1 MNTPKITLGFR
12 FIFSAL
18 LVLALLCSLGFYV
31 INSLSNIRSIIDYQ
45 SNQHINKLAINSSV
59 SREMFI
65 LSNRIQLLEQSLLY
79 DKEILNKEGQ
89 FIEQKLNEI
98 RALSDSTNFSQ
109 LTDVF
114 IRNFHRF
121 IDNSLSLN
129 QILRDLN
136 SADEELLDILEAL
149 DLSVSENHLMNVLRH
164 EDSNTTT
171 PGDNFHNNNNVL
183 EGAITRL
190 RVTYLTIGKLT
201 ATIRSRIT
209 PDTEE
214 VLIIEIENQLDIFE
228 LHLSNLNGLYSPI
241 IENKLKTKQ
250 SLEQYRQTLK
260 TLQNKLTQ
268 RWRILSSLAK
278 SEDELLTQVE
288 KTEGSV
294 KFSAI
299 LLKNQLKTEIQTLR
313 LEVIYFAGFI
323 LIFSGIIF
331 IRQIHKHI
339 KSPIKTII
347 TRFNEIEADQFNQ
360 VIQLQRQDEWN
371 TIEKAFN
378 KMSRRLDETYQELQ
392 AERIKLNHLAHH
404 DVLTGLANR
413 LQVYQDIEHCIKKS
427 QQTGAK
433 FGLLFLDI
441 DQFKHVNDSL
451 GHGMGDQLLKL
462 ISKRL
467 RETVASDGIVAR
479 LGGDEFMI
487 IYPDE
492 QNLASLQDRAEELNC
507 TLNLPFEL
515 NANSVFAGSSIGVC
529 LYPEHGD
536 TLENLVSNADVAMY
550 HAKRKGRNTYSVYQ
564 AEMST
569 EAHKL
574 LQLSSGIRKAIENDE
589 FLIHYQPQYNLI
601 TNEIIGAEALIR
613 WNHPEMGLITPDNFL
628 PIAEKTGIITEIDT
642 WVFTRVV
649 KQISQWKEEGVDL
662 SDKLF
667 SINFSARKFLS
678 PDLPDE
684 LIHLLEKYDCPT
696 NCITI
701 EITEQDL
708 VANLDDCSEAIIELQ
723 YNGFRVAID
732 DFGIGYSSLNYL
744 KRLPAQCLK
753 IDKTFVSDLDAEKQ
767 GTDSA
772 IVNAII
778 SLGTNMSLTLIAEGI
793 ETEQQKQSLIQQGC
807 HLGQGYHLSYPIL
820 PDELSKLMRINVK
833 SA

>member
-18 LVLALLCSLGFYV
+18 LVLTLLCSLGFYV

-129 QILRDLN
+129 QILRELN
-136 SADEELLDILEAL
+136 SADKELLDILEAL
-149 DLSVSENHLMNVLRH
+149 DLSVSENHLNNVLRH
-164 EDSNTTT
+164 ENTHIST
-171 PGDNFHNNNNVL
+171 PGDNFHTSNNVL

-250 SLEQYRQTLK
+250 SLDQYRQV
-260 TLQNKLTQ
+260 LQKLQSKLAQ

-323 LIFSGIIF
+323 LIFSGIVF

-360 VIQLQRQDEWN
+360 VIKLQRQDEWN

-479 LGGDEFMI
+479 LGGDEFMV

-536 TLENLVSNADVAMY
+536 TLESLVSNADVAMY

-589 FLIHYQPQYNLI
+589 FFIHYQPQYNLL
-601 TNEIIGAEALIR
+601 TDEIIGAEALIR

-649 KQISQWKEEGVDL
+649 KQISQWRDEGIDL
-662 SDKLF
+662 TDKFF

-684 LIHLLEKYDCPT
+684 LLHLLEKHNCPT

-723 YNGFRVAID
+723 YNGFKVAID

-753 IDKTFVSDLDAEKQ
+753 IDKTFVADLDAEKQ

-778 SLGTNMSLTLIAEGI
+778 NLGTNMSLTLIAEGI
-793 ETEQQKQSLIQQGC
+793 ETEEQKQSLIREGC

>member
-12 FIFSAL
+12 FITSAM
-18 LVLALLCSLGFYV
+18 VILALLCSLGFYV
-31 INSLSNIRSIIDYQ
+31 INSLANIQGIIDYQ

-59 SREMFI
+59 SREMFL
-65 LSNRIQLLEQSLLY
+65 LSNRVQLLEQSLLY
-79 DKEILNKEGQ
+79 DKEILNKEGV

-129 QILRDLN
+129 QILRELKA
-136 SADEELLDILEAL
+136 ADKELLNILEAL
-149 DLSVSENHLMNVLRH
+149 DLSVSQNHLQQVLKH
-164 EDSNTTT
+164 ESTHVPNPDDS
-171 PGDNFHNNNNVL
+171 FHTSNNVL

-190 RVTYLTIGKLT
+190 KVTYLTIGKLT

-241 IENKLKTKQ
+241 IENKLKTRQ
-250 SLEQYRQTLK
+250 SLEEYREILNK
-260 TLQNKLTQ
+260 LQNKLAQ

-278 SEDELLTQVE
+278 SENELLAQVE

-331 IRQIHKHI
+331 VRQIHKHI
-339 KSPIKTII
+339 KTPIKTII
-347 TRFNEIEADQFNQ
+347 TRFNEVEADQFNQ
-360 VIQLQRQDEWN
+360 VIQLKRNDEWN

-378 KMSRRLDETYQELQ
+378 KMSKRLDETYQELQ

-413 LQVYQDIEHCIKKS
+413 LQIYQDIEHCINKAK
-427 QQTGAK
+427 QDKGK
-433 FGLLFLDI
+433 FGLLFLDV
-441 DQFKHVNDSL
+441 DQFKNVNDNL
-451 GHGMGDQLLKL
+451 GHAMGDQLLKQ
-462 ISKRL
+462 IAKRL

-492 QNLASLQDRAEELNC
+492 DHLGTLQDRAEELNDI
-507 TLNLPFEL
+507 LNQPFEL
-515 NANSVFAGSSIGVC
+515 NMTSVLAGSSIGVC
-529 LYPEHGD
+529 LYPQHGD
-536 TLENLVSNADVAMY
+536 TLETLVSNADVAMY
-550 HAKRKGRNTYSVYQ
+550 HSKRKGPNAYSVY
-564 AEMST
+564 ESKMSSD
-569 EAHKL
+569 AHKL
-574 LQLSSGIRKAIENDE
+574 LQLSAGLRKAMDKNE
-589 FLIHYQPQYNLI
+589 FFIQYQPQYDI
-601 TNEIIGAEALIR
+601 STNEITGAEALIR
-613 WNHPEMGLITPDNFL
+613 WEHPEMGLIQPDNFL
-628 PIAEKTGIITEIDT
+628 PIAEKTGIITDIDT
-642 WVFTRVV
+642 WVFKHVTQ
-649 KQISQWKEEGVDL
+649 QISQWKEQGVEL
-662 SDKLF
+662 KGKEF

-678 PDLPDE
+678 PHLAEE
-684 LIHLLEKYDCPT
+684 LSHILQESNCPS
-696 NCITI
+696 NCIII

-708 VANLDDCSEAIIELQ
+708 ITNLELCSEAIVELQ
-723 YNGFRVAID
+723 YHGFKVAID
-732 DFGIGYSSLNYL
+732 DFGVGYSSLNYL
-744 KRLPAQCLK
+744 KNLPAQCLK
-753 IDKTFVSDLDAEKQ
+753 IDKSFVADLDAD
-767 GTDSA
+767 DS
-772 IVNAII
+772 NSGSAII
-778 SLGTNMSLTLIAEGI
+778 SAIINLANNMSLTVIAEGI
-793 ETEQQKQSLIQQGC
+793 ENERQQKMLIQQGC
-807 HLGQGYHLSYPIL
+807 SRGQGYHLSYPISAS
-820 PDELSKLMRINVK
+820 ELSELMGNNVK

>member
-18 LVLALLCSLGFYV
+18 LVLTLLCSLGFYV

-129 QILRDLN
+129 QILRELN
-136 SADEELLDILEAL
+136 SADKELLDILEAL
-149 DLSVSENHLMNVLRH
+149 DLSVSENHLNNVLRH
-164 EDSNTTT
+164 EDTHIST
-171 PGDNFHNNNNVL
+171 PGDNFHTSNNVL

-250 SLEQYRQTLK
+250 SLDQYRQV
-260 TLQNKLTQ
+260 LQKLQSKLAQ

-288 KTEGSV
+288 KTESSV

-323 LIFSGIIF
+323 LIFSGIVF

-360 VIQLQRQDEWN
+360 VIKLQRQDEWN

-479 LGGDEFMI
+479 LGGDEFMV

-492 QNLASLQDRAEELNC
+492 QSLASLQDRAEELNC
-507 TLNLPFEL
+507 TLNFPFEL

-536 TLENLVSNADVAMY
+536 TLESLVSNADVAMY

-589 FLIHYQPQYNLI
+589 FFIHYQPQYNLL
-601 TNEIIGAEALIR
+601 TDEIIGAEALIR

-649 KQISQWKEEGVDL
+649 KQISQWRDEGIDL
-662 SDKLF
+662 TDKFF

-684 LIHLLEKYDCPT
+684 LLHLLEKHNCPT

-723 YNGFRVAID
+723 YNGFKVAID

-753 IDKTFVSDLDAEKQ
+753 IDKTFVADLDAEKQ

-778 SLGTNMSLTLIAEGI
+778 NLGTNMSLTLIAEGI
-793 ETEQQKQSLIQQGC
+793 ETEEQKQSLIREGC
-807 HLGQGYHLSYPIL
+807 HLGQGYHMSYPIL

>member
-1 MNTPKITLGFR
+1 MNSPKITLGFR

-65 LSNRIQLLEQSLLY
+65 LSNRVQLLEQSLLY
-79 DKEILNKEGQ
+79 DKEILNKEGA

-121 IDNSLSLN
+121 IDNSLALN
-129 QILRDLN
+129 QILRELQGADKDLLN
-136 SADEELLDILEAL
+136 ILDAL
-149 DLSVSENHLMNVLRH
+149 DLSVSENHLNNVLSH
-164 EDSNTTT
+164 ENAHIST
-171 PGDNFHNNNNVL
+171 PGDNFHTSNNVL

-250 SLEQYRQTLK
+250 NLEQYRQVL
-260 TLQNKLTQ
+260 NKLQSKLAQ
-268 RWRILSSLAK
+268 RWRILSALAK
-278 SEDELLTQVE
+278 SEDELLSQVE

-339 KSPIKTII
+339 KLPIKAIT

-360 VIQLQRQDEWN
+360 VIQLKRNDEWS
-371 TIEKAFN
+371 TIENAFN

-427 QQTGAK
+427 QNTGAK

-451 GHGMGDQLLKL
+451 GHGMGDKLLKL
-462 ISKRL
+462 IAKRL

-492 QNLASLQDRAEELNC
+492 EDLGSLQDRAEELNC
-507 TLNLPFEL
+507 VLNLPFEI
-515 NANSVFAGSSIGVC
+515 NENNVFGGSSIGVC
-529 LYPEHGD
+529 LYPQHGE
-536 TLENLVSNADVAMY
+536 TLESLVSNADVAMY

-564 AEMST
+564 SEMSC

-589 FLIHYQPQYNLI
+589 FFLHYQPQYNLLN
-601 TNEIIGAEALIR
+601 NEIIGAEALIR

-642 WVFTRVV
+642 WVFKNVV
-649 KQISQWKEEGVDL
+649 KQIVQWQKQGMDI

-667 SINFSARKFLS
+667 AINFSARKFLS
-678 PDLPDE
+678 PDLPEE
-684 LIHLLEKYDCPT
+684 LIHILQENNCPT
-696 NCITI
+696 NCIAI

-708 VANLDDCSEAIIELQ
+708 VANLEQCSEAIVELQ
-723 YNGFRVAID
+723 YNGFKVAID
-732 DFGIGYSSLNYL
+732 DFGVGYSSLNYL
-744 KRLPAQCLK
+744 KHLPAQCLK
-753 IDKTFVSDLDAEKQ
+753 IDKSFVADLNQDDES
-767 GTDSA
+767 TDSA
-772 IVNAII
+772 IVSAII
-778 SLGTNMSLTLIAEGI
+778 SLANNMTLNVIAEGI
-793 ETEQQKQSLIQQGC
+793 ETEQQKQTLIQQGC
-807 HLGQGYHLSYPIL
+807 HTGQGYHLSYPMSAEDL
-820 PDELSKLMRINVK
+820 SELMGINVK

>member
-59 SREMFI
+59 SREMFV

-109 LTDVF
+109 LTDAF

-129 QILRDLN
+129 QILRELK

-164 EDSNTTT
+164 EDSHITT
-171 PGDNFHNNNNVL
+171 PGDNFHTSNNVL

-190 RVTYLTIGKLT
+190 QVTYLTIGKLT

-250 SLEQYRQTLK
+250 SLEQYRQVLK
-260 TLQNKLTQ
+260 KLQNKLAQ

-427 QQTGAK
+427 QPANAK

-507 TLNLPFEL
+507 ILNLPFEL

-589 FLIHYQPQYNLI
+589 FFIHYQPQYNLI
-601 TNEIIGAEALIR
+601 TDEIVGAEALIR

-662 SDKLF
+662 TDKLF

-684 LIHLLEKYDCPT
+684 LIHLLEKYNCPT

-807 HLGQGYHLSYPIL
+807 HLGQGYHLSYPVL

>member
-18 LVLALLCSLGFYV
+18 LVLTLLCSLGFYV

-129 QILRDLN
+129 QILRELN
-136 SADEELLDILEAL
+136 SADKELLDILEAL
-149 DLSVSENHLMNVLRH
+149 DLSVSENHLNNVLRH
-164 EDSNTTT
+164 EDTHIST
-171 PGDNFHNNNNVL
+171 PGDNFHTSNNVL

-250 SLEQYRQTLK
+250 SLDQYRQV
-260 TLQNKLTQ
+260 LQKLQSKLAQ

-288 KTEGSV
+288 KTESSV

-323 LIFSGIIF
+323 LIFSGIVF

-360 VIQLQRQDEWN
+360 VIKLQRQDEWN

-479 LGGDEFMI
+479 LGGDEFMV

-492 QNLASLQDRAEELNC
+492 QSLASLQDRAEELNC
-507 TLNLPFEL
+507 TLNFPFEL

-536 TLENLVSNADVAMY
+536 TLESLVSNADVAMY

-589 FLIHYQPQYNLI
+589 FFIHYQPQYNLL
-601 TNEIIGAEALIR
+601 TDEIIGAEALIR

-649 KQISQWKEEGVDL
+649 KQISQWRDEGIDL
-662 SDKLF
+662 TDKFF

-684 LIHLLEKYDCPT
+684 LLHLLEKHNCPT

-723 YNGFRVAID
+723 YNGFKVAID

-753 IDKTFVSDLDAEKQ
+753 IDKTFVADLDAEKQ

-778 SLGTNMSLTLIAEGI
+778 NLGTNMSLTLIAEGI
-793 ETEQQKQSLIQQGC
+793 ETEEQKQSLIREGC

>member
-1 MNTPKITLGFR
+1 MNIPKITLGFR
-12 FIFSAL
+12 FIFAAMII
-18 LVLALLCSLGFYV
+18 LALLCSLGFYV
-31 INSLSNIRSIIDYQ
+31 INSLSNIRGIIDYQ

-65 LSNRIQLLEQSLLY
+65 LSSRVQLLEQSLLY
-79 DKEILNKEGQ
+79 DKEILNKEGL

-109 LTDVF
+109 LTDIF

-129 QILRDLN
+129 QILRDLL
-136 SADEELLDILEAL
+136 SADQELLEILEAL
-149 DLSVSENHLMNVLRH
+149 DLSVSDNHLNNVLEH
-164 EDSNTTT
+164 ESSHITT
-171 PGDNFHNNNNVL
+171 PGDSFHTSNNVL

-190 RVTYLTIGKLT
+190 HITYLTIGKLT
-201 ATIRSRIT
+201 AAIRSRIT

-250 SLEQYRQTLK
+250 SLEHYRSVLK
-260 TLQNKLTQ
+260 KLQSKLAQ
-268 RWRILSSLAK
+268 RWRIMSSLTK
-278 SEDELLTQVE
+278 SENELLSQVE

-331 IRQIHKHI
+331 IRQIHQHI
-339 KSPIKTII
+339 KLPIKTII
-347 TRFNEIEADQFNQ
+347 KRFNEVEADQFNQ
-360 VIQLQRQDEWN
+360 VIQLKRNDEWN

-378 KMSRRLDETYQELQ
+378 KMSKRLDETYQELQ

-427 QQTGAK
+427 QQAHSK

-462 ISKRL
+462 IAKRL

-487 IYPDE
+487 VYPDE
-492 QNLASLQDRAEELNC
+492 GDLGALQDRAEELNDV
-507 TLNLPFEL
+507 LNMPFEL
-515 NANSVFAGSSIGVC
+515 NATNVFAGSSIGVC
-529 LYPEHGD
+529 LYPQHGD
-536 TLENLVSNADVAMY
+536 TLESLVSNADVAMY
-550 HAKRKGRNTYSVYQ
+550 HSKRKGRNTYSIYEG
-564 AEMST
+564 EMSS

-574 LQLSSGIRKAIENDE
+574 LQLSSGMRKAIEKDE
-589 FLIHYQPQYNLI
+589 LFIQYQPQYNLI
-601 TNEIIGAEALIR
+601 TNEITGAEALVR

-628 PIAEKTGIITEIDT
+628 PIAEKTGLISDIDT
-642 WVFTRVV
+642 WVFNKVA
-649 KQISQWKEEGVDL
+649 KQITLWKEQEIDL
-662 SDKLF
+662 DGMNF
-667 SINFSARKFLS
+667 SINFSARKFLN
-678 PDLPDE
+678 PDLPEE
-684 LIHLLEKYDCPT
+684 LSVILQENNCPS

-708 VANLDDCSEAIIELQ
+708 VANLEQCSDAIIELQ
-723 YNGFRVAID
+723 YHGFKVAID
-732 DFGIGYSSLNYL
+732 DFGVGYSSLNYL

-753 IDKTFVSDLDAEKQ
+753 IDRSFVADLDSDQRGA
-767 GTDSA
+767 DSA
-772 IVNAII
+772 IINAVIN
-778 SLGTNMSLTLIAEGI
+778 LANNMSLSVIAEGI
-793 ETEQQKQSLIQQGC
+793 ETEQQKLSLIKQGC
-807 HLGQGYHLSYPIL
+807 ISGQGYFLSYPIAANKL
-820 PDELSKLMRINVK
+820 ADLMRDNVK

>member
-1 MNTPKITLGFR
+1 MNIPKITLGFR
-12 FIFSAL
+12 FIFSAM
-18 LVLALLCSLGFYV
+18 VILAFLCSLGFYV
-31 INSLSNIRSIIDYQ
+31 INSLSNIRTIIDYQ

-59 SREMFI
+59 SREMFV

-79 DKEILNKEGQ
+79 DKEILNKEGL

-129 QILRDLN
+129 QILRELR
-136 SADEELLDILEAL
+136 SADKSLLDVLEAL
-149 DLSVSENHLMNVLRH
+149 DLSVSENHLINVLNH
-164 EDSNTTT
+164 ENKHVST
-171 PGDNFHNNNNVL
+171 PGDNFHTSNNVL

-190 RVTYLTIGKLT
+190 HATYLTIGKLT

-214 VLIIEIENQLDIFE
+214 VLIIEIGNQLDIFE

-250 SLEQYRQTLK
+250 SLEQYRLV
-260 TLQNKLTQ
+260 LNKLQSKLAQ

-278 SEDELLTQVE
+278 SENELLTQVE

-331 IRQIHKHI
+331 VRQIHKHI
-339 KSPIKTII
+339 KLPIKTII
-347 TRFNEIEADQFNQ
+347 TRFNEVEADQFNQ
-360 VIQLQRQDEWN
+360 VIQLKRNDEWN

-378 KMSRRLDETYQELQ
+378 KMSKRLDETYQELQ

-427 QQTGAK
+427 QSEHTK

-451 GHGMGDQLLKL
+451 GHGMGDKLLKL
-462 ISKRL
+462 IAKRL
-467 RETVASDGIVAR
+467 REAVASDGIVAR

-492 QNLASLQDRAEELNC
+492 GRLGELQDRAEELNSI
-507 TLNLPFEL
+507 LNMPFEL
-515 NANSVFAGSSIGVC
+515 NTTSVFAGSSIGVC
-529 LYPEHGD
+529 LYPLHGD
-536 TLENLVSNADVAMY
+536 TLESLVSNADVAMY
-550 HAKRKGRNTYSVYQ
+550 HAKRKGRNTYSVY
-564 AEMST
+564 ESSMSS

-574 LQLSSGIRKAIENDE
+574 LQLSSGIRKALENNE
-589 FLIHYQPQYNLI
+589 FFMQFQPQYNLV
-601 TNEIIGAEALIR
+601 TDKIIGAEALIR

-642 WVFTRVV
+642 WVFRSVV
-649 KQISQWKEEGVDL
+649 KQIVLWKEQGVDIQ
-662 SDKLF
+662 DKQF
-667 SINFSARKFLS
+667 AINFSARKFLN
-678 PDLPDE
+678 PDLPEE
-684 LIHLLEKYDCPT
+684 LIQILEEYNCPT
-696 NCITI
+696 NNITL

-708 VANLDDCSEAIIELQ
+708 VANLDKCSDAIIELQ
-723 YNGFRVAID
+723 YHGFKVAID
-732 DFGIGYSSLNYL
+732 DFGVGYSSLNYL

-753 IDKTFVSDLDAEKQ
+753 IDKSFVSDLDTDQKGA
-767 GTDSA
+767 DSA

-778 SLGTNMSLTLIAEGI
+778 NLANNMSLSVIAEGI
-793 ETEQQKQSLIQQGC
+793 ETEQQKQNLIQQGC
-807 HLGQGYHLSYPIL
+807 ITGQGYHLSYPIAANKL
-820 PDELSKLMRINVK
+820 TELMRINVK

>member
-18 LVLALLCSLGFYV
+18 LVLTLLCSLGFYV

-129 QILRDLN
+129 KILRELN
-136 SADEELLDILEAL
+136 SADKELLDILEAL
-149 DLSVSENHLMNVLRH
+149 DLSVSENHLNNVLRH
-164 EDSNTTT
+164 EKTHIST
-171 PGDNFHNNNNVL
+171 PGDNFHTSNNVL

-250 SLEQYRQTLK
+250 SLDQYRQV
-260 TLQNKLTQ
+260 LQKLQSKLAQ

-323 LIFSGIIF
+323 LIFSGIVF

-360 VIQLQRQDEWN
+360 VIKLQRQDEWN

-427 QQTGAK
+427 QQIGAK

-479 LGGDEFMI
+479 LGGDEFMV

-536 TLENLVSNADVAMY
+536 TLESLVSNADVAMY

-589 FLIHYQPQYNLI
+589 FFIHYQPQYNLL
-601 TNEIIGAEALIR
+601 TDEIIGAEALIR

-649 KQISQWKEEGVDL
+649 KQISQWRDEGIDL
-662 SDKLF
+662 TDKFF

-684 LIHLLEKYDCPT
+684 LLHLLKKHNCPT

-723 YNGFRVAID
+723 YNGFKVAID

-753 IDKTFVSDLDAEKQ
+753 IDKTFVADLDAEKQ

-778 SLGTNMSLTLIAEGI
+778 NLGTNMSLTLIAEGI
-793 ETEQQKQSLIQQGC
+793 ETEEQKQSLIREGC

>member
-1 MNTPKITLGFR
+1 MNAPKITLGFR
-12 FIFSAL
+12 FISSAI
-18 LVLALLCSLGFYV
+18 VILALLCSLGFYV

-65 LSNRIQLLEQSLLY
+65 LSNRVQLLEQSLLY
-79 DKEILNKEGQ
+79 DKEILNKEGL

-109 LTDVF
+109 LTDIF

-129 QILRDLN
+129 QTLRELQT
-136 SADEELLDILEAL
+136 ADEELLSILEAL
-149 DLSVSENHLMNVLRH
+149 DLSVSENHLRNVLSH
-164 EDSNTTT
+164 ENAHIST
-171 PGDNFHNNNNVL
+171 PGDNFHTSNNVL

-190 RVTYLTIGKLT
+190 RTTYLTIGKLT
-201 ATIRSRIT
+201 ARIRSRIS

-250 SLEQYRQTLK
+250 SLDQYRQVLNK
-260 TLQNKLTQ
+260 LQNKLAQ
-268 RWRILSSLAK
+268 RWRILTSLAK
-278 SEDELLTQVE
+278 SENELLSQVE

-339 KSPIKTII
+339 KLPIKTII
-347 TRFNEIEADQFNQ
+347 TRFNEVEADQFNQ
-360 VIQLQRQDEWN
+360 VIQLQRNDEWN

-378 KMSRRLDETYQELQ
+378 KMSKRLDETYQELQ

-413 LQVYQDIEHCIKKS
+413 LQVYKDIEHCINKS
-427 QQTGAK
+427 QQDGSS

-451 GHGMGDQLLKL
+451 GHGMEDQLLKL
-462 ISKRL
+462 IAKRL
-467 RETVASDGIVAR
+467 RETVASEGIVAR

-492 QNLASLQDRAEELNC
+492 GDLGSLQDRASELNDI
-507 TLNLPFEL
+507 LNMPFDL
-515 NANSVFAGSSIGVC
+515 KSTNVFAGSSIGVC
-529 LYPEHGD
+529 LYPQHGD
-536 TLENLVSNADVAMY
+536 TQESLVSNADVAMY
-550 HAKRKGRNTYSVYQ
+550 HSKRKGRNTYSIY
-564 AEMST
+564 ESSMST

-574 LQLSSGIRKAIENDE
+574 LQLSSGLRKAIDNNE
-589 FLIHYQPQYNLI
+589 FFIHYQPQYNLA
-601 TNEIIGAEALIR
+601 EDKIIGAEALIR
-613 WNHPEMGLITPDNFL
+613 WNHPDMGLITPDNFL

-642 WVFTRVV
+642 WVFKHVV
-649 KQISQWKEEGVDL
+649 KQIAQWHEQGIEL
-662 SDKLF
+662 ENMNF
-667 SINFSARKFLS
+667 AINFSARKFMSL
-678 PDLPDE
+678 DLPDE
-684 LIHLLEKYDCPT
+684 LSHILQQYSCPT
-696 NCITI
+696 NCITL

-708 VANLDDCSEAIIELQ
+708 VANLDLCSEAIIELQ
-723 YNGFRVAID
+723 YHGFKVAID
-732 DFGIGYSSLNYL
+732 DFGVGYSSLNYL

-753 IDKTFVSDLDAEKQ
+753 IDKSFVADLNGDLK
-767 GTDSA
+767 GSDSA

-778 SLGTNMSLTLIAEGI
+778 SLAGNMSLNVIAEGI
-793 ETEQQKQSLIQQGC
+793 ETEEQKQNLIQQGC
-807 HLGQGYHLSYPIL
+807 LTGQGYHLSHPITANKL
-820 PDELSKLMRINVK
+820 TELMRINVK

>member
-18 LVLALLCSLGFYV
+18 LVLTLLCSLGFYV

-129 QILRDLN
+129 QILRELN
-136 SADEELLDILEAL
+136 SADKELLDILEAL
-149 DLSVSENHLMNVLRH
+149 DLSVSENHLNNVLRH
-164 EDSNTTT
+164 ENTHIST
-171 PGDNFHNNNNVL
+171 PGDNFHTSNNVL

-250 SLEQYRQTLK
+250 SLDQYRQV
-260 TLQNKLTQ
+260 LQKLQSKLAQ

-323 LIFSGIIF
+323 LIFSGIVF

-360 VIQLQRQDEWN
+360 VIKLQRQDEWN

-427 QQTGAK
+427 QQIGAK

-479 LGGDEFMI
+479 LGGDEFMV

-536 TLENLVSNADVAMY
+536 TLESLVSNADVAMY

-589 FLIHYQPQYNLI
+589 FFIHYQPQYNLL
-601 TNEIIGAEALIR
+601 TDEIIGAEALIR

-649 KQISQWKEEGVDL
+649 KQISQWRDEGIDL
-662 SDKLF
+662 TDKFF

-684 LIHLLEKYDCPT
+684 LLHLLEKHNCPT

-723 YNGFRVAID
+723 YNGFKVAID

-753 IDKTFVSDLDAEKQ
+753 IDKTFVADLDAEKQ

-778 SLGTNMSLTLIAEGI
+778 NLGTNMSLTLIAEGI
-793 ETEQQKQSLIQQGC
+793 ETEEQKQSLIREGC

>member
-59 SREMFI
+59 SREMFV

-98 RALSDSTNFSQ
+98 RTLSDSTNFSQ

-129 QILRDLN
+129 QILRELK

-164 EDSNTTT
+164 EDSHITT
-171 PGDNFHNNNNVL
+171 PGDNFHTSNNVL

-190 RVTYLTIGKLT
+190 QVTYLTIGKLT

-250 SLEQYRQTLK
+250 SLEQYRQVLK
-260 TLQNKLTQ
+260 KLQNKLAQ

-492 QNLASLQDRAEELNC
+492 QNRASLQDRAEELNC
-507 TLNLPFEL
+507 ILNLPFEL

-589 FLIHYQPQYNLI
+589 FFIHYQPQYNLI
-601 TNEIIGAEALIR
+601 TDEIVGAEALIR

-662 SDKLF
+662 TDKLF

-684 LIHLLEKYDCPT
+684 LIHLLEKYNCPT

-778 SLGTNMSLTLIAEGI
+778 SLGSNMSLTLIAEGI

>member
-129 QILRDLN
+129 QILRELK

-164 EDSNTTT
+164 EDSHITT
-171 PGDNFHNNNNVL
+171 PGDNFHTSNNVL

-190 RVTYLTIGKLT
+190 QVTYLTIGKLT

-250 SLEQYRQTLK
+250 SLEQYRQVLK
-260 TLQNKLTQ
+260 KLQNKLAQ

-427 QQTGAK
+427 QQANAK

-507 TLNLPFEL
+507 ILNLPFEL

-589 FLIHYQPQYNLI
+589 FFIHYQPQYNLI
-601 TNEIIGAEALIR
+601 TDEIVGAEALIR

-662 SDKLF
+662 TDKLF

-684 LIHLLEKYDCPT
+684 LIHLLEKYNCPT

-807 HLGQGYHLSYPIL
+807 HLGQGYHLSYPVL